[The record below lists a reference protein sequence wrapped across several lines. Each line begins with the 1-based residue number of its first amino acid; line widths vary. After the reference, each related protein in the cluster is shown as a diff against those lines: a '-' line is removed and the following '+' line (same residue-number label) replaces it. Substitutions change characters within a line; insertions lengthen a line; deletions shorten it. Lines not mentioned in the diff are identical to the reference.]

1 MSLKTRKLSHL
12 ILLLYVHVQMMDTM
26 LLRHVVHD
34 PNAFFSFLLVLISF
48 TSYMLRLENQNFVV
62 VNCN

>member
-1 MSLKTRKLSHL
+1 MSLKTRKLSRP

-34 PNAFFSFLLVLISF
+34 PNAFFFISPC
-48 TSYMLRLENQNFVV
+48 TY
-62 VNCN
+62 